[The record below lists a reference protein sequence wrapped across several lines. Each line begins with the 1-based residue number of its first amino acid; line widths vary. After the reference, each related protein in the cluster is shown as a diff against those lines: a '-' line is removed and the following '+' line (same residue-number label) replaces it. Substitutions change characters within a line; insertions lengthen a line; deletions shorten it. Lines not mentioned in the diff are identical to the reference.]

1 MIEIIK
7 MTEAE
12 IPAIAPLVAQFRV
25 TLKSFKGITSEPNV
39 EDGAE
44 ELEEY
49 FKAGFPMFVA
59 KQDGVYC
66 GYIVCRVDGYCVWVE
81 SIFVHPDY
89 RKQGVATALFE
100 KAEEV
105 AASYGE
111 DTVYNYVHPNNNVM
125 IEFLRSKGYTV
136 LNLIEIRKPYT
147 DEKLSRQIR
156 VDENRFDY

>member
-25 TLKSFKGITSEPNV
+25 TLKAFKGIISMPNI
-39 EDGAE
+39 EEGAE
-44 ELEEY
+44 ELVEY
-49 FKAGFPMFVA
+49 FNAGFPMFA
-59 KQDGVYC
+59 AQKDGAFC

-89 RKQGVATALFE
+89 RKQGVASALFE

-111 DTVYNYVHPNNNVM
+111 DTVYNYVHPNNHVM

-136 LNLIEIRKPYT
+136 LNLIEIRRPYAG
-147 DEKLSRQIR
+147 EKLTTQIQ
-156 VDENRFDY
+156 VNEEPFDY